1 MADNR
6 NKITKYRKPINL
18 NIGMMVFA
26 VILVYVVICVIMY
39 FRTDHIVRYS
49 VQEGSLTSNSI
60 YKGIALRTEQVVTG
74 QDAGYVNYFA
84 REGERTA
91 VGDLVYT
98 VDETGRLSDYI
109 NAGSNGENSLSDSD
123 LAELRT
129 DITAFMHGFDQ
140 RYFDEVYNFRHN
152 MESTAIKLANYN
164 ILENADALNDASGTV
179 IINYRYAAN
188 SGIVLYS
195 TDGYENLKLEDMTAE
210 LFDEE
215 TYERNYLVNNGLVA
229 AGDPVYKLSTDEDWS
244 VVIQVEKELADRL
257 VNEEKYVEVR
267 FLKNQYTAW
276 GQAAAYTNEAGDTFV
291 SLTFTNSMITFCTDR
306 FLDIELLLD
315 EETGLKIPNSAI
327 VQKEFFIVPKAYVT
341 KGGSNGND
349 GVLLETYNE
358 EGEATTQFVET
369 EIYEETETEYYLDDS
384 TLRSGNYIVMPE
396 TGEKF
401 AVSRTGTLQ
410 GVYNINKG
418 YADFKQISILY
429 DNDEYSVVKSNTNY
443 GLNVYDYIVLNADMV
458 KDNEFIYEYPAAR
471 RHAAGKRR
479 RRGD

>member
-6 NKITKYRKPINL
+6 NKITKYRKPVNL

-26 VILVYVVICVIMY
+26 VILVYVVICVVMY

-60 YKGIALRTEQVVTG
+60 YKGIALRQEQIVTG

-109 NAGSNGENSLSDSD
+109 KAGANGENSLSDSD
-123 LAELRT
+123 LSQIKT
-129 DITAFMHGFDQ
+129 DITSFVHGFDRKQ
-140 RYFDEVYNFRHN
+140 FDEVYNFRHN
-152 MESTAIKLANYN
+152 MESMAVKLANYN

-179 IINYRYAAN
+179 LINYRNAAN

-195 TDGYENLKLEDMTAE
+195 TDGYENLKLEDMSAE

-215 TYERNYLVNNGLVA
+215 NYERNYLVNNGLVA
-229 AGDPVYKLSTDEDWS
+229 AGDPVYKLVTGEDWS
-244 VVIQVEKELADRL
+244 IVIQVDKSVADRL
-257 VNEEKYVEVR
+257 VEKEKYVEVR

-276 GQAAAYTNEAGDTFV
+276 GQAASYTNEAGDTFV

-306 FLDIELLLD
+306 FLDVELLLD

-327 VQKEFFIVPKAYVT
+327 VTKEFFIVPKSYVT
-341 KGGSNGND
+341 KGGPNGND

-358 EGEATTQFVET
+358 EGEAITQFVET
-369 EIYEETETEYYLDDS
+369 EIYEETETEYYLDDY
-384 TLRSGNYIVMPE
+384 TLRAGNYIVMPE

-401 AVSRTGTLQ
+401 AVGKTGSLK

-458 KDNEFIYEYPAAR
+458 KDNQFIYE
-471 RHAAGKRR
+471 
-479 RRGD
+479 

>member
-49 VQEGSLTSNSI
+49 VQEGSLTSNSL

-458 KDNEFIYEYPAAR
+458 KDNEFIYE
-471 RHAAGKRR
+471 
-479 RRGD
+479 

>member
-1 MADNR
+1 MADDR
-6 NKITKYRKPINL
+6 NKVTKYRRPVNI
-18 NIGMMVFA
+18 NIGMVIFA
-26 VILVYVVICVIMY
+26 VIFIYVVICVVMY
-39 FRTDHIVRYS
+39 FRTDHIVGYS
-49 VQEGSLTSNSI
+49 VMEGSLTSNSI
-60 YKGIALRTEQVVTG
+60 YKAIALRDEEVFNS
-74 QDAGYVNYFA
+74 QDAGYINYFA
-84 REGERTA
+84 REGERVA
-91 VGDLVYT
+91 ANDLIYT
-98 VDETGRLSDYI
+98 VDETGRLADYI
-109 NAGSNGENSLSDSD
+109 KASESGENTLSESD
-123 LAELRT
+123 LSELKTEIISFTNR
-129 DITAFMHGFDQ
+129 FDRRQ
-140 RYFDEVYNFRHN
+140 FSDVYHFKHSV
-152 MESTAIKLANYN
+152 EGTVLKLANYN

-458 KDNEFIYEYPAAR
+458 KDNEFIYE
-471 RHAAGKRR
+471 
-479 RRGD
+479 

>member
-18 NIGMMVFA
+18 NIVMMVFA

-458 KDNEFIYEYPAAR
+458 KDNEFIYE
-471 RHAAGKRR
+471 
-479 RRGD
+479 